1 MGLINQAPTLL
12 FSTCQVCV
20 LEELLGISLFL
31 AQPFNI
37 YFYSTNKG
45 RDDIYN

>member
-1 MGLINQAPTLL
+1 MGLINQASTLL
-12 FSTCQVCV
+12 FSTFQVRG
-20 LEELLGISLFL
+20 LEELQGISLFL

-37 YFYSTNKG
+37 YFYPTNKG